1 MKFSVLGPVRAWRED
16 TELNLGAPQQ
26 RALLAMLLLAA
37 GRQVTLAAI
46 INGLW
51 EDDPPPAAVGT
62 VRTYV
67 SRLRRCLQPGG
78 PERGTGLIRSEGTG
92 YVVPAEA
99 RVLDLET
106 FDRMT
111 KDART
116 LISRGSGFNAQAAT
130 LLRDALKLRQ
140 GEPLA
145 DVPGPYARSQRVRI
159 RELQLAAAEERLAL
173 DIELGGHVG
182 AAAELQS
189 LLAAQP
195 MRERLSELLMLALYR
210 AGRQI
215 DALAVYESTRR
226 LLGDE
231 FGIDPGPA
239 LREMQQRILQTDVTL
254 LPGQRPL
261 HIAESVPD
269 VPQDPPALAPTVVP
283 AAPSAQL
290 PADLPV
296 FAGRCGDLGRLDSLL
311 AETSAPE
318 AGVMITVID
327 GMAGI
332 GKTTLAVRW
341 AREIASQYSD
351 GQLYADLRGFGTAKA
366 AASPGEVLSGFLEA
380 LGADPARI
388 PEDARARAGL
398 YRSML
403 RDRRVL
409 VLLDNARDAEQVRP
423 LLPASPGCLVIVTSR
438 NRLLSLVTAYGAC
451 AVTLE
456 PLPRHEAE
464 ALVSA
469 RIGKMRLAAE
479 PQAAGGII
487 DRCAGLPLALAVVA
501 ARAALYEDL
510 PLSEIAGELWDPRT
524 SLDALSTDDA
534 AADVRT
540 VLSWAY
546 RLLSEPARR
555 LFRLLAVHSGPD
567 ISRGAAA
574 SLAGLTKAE
583 AQPLIAELTGVRL
596 LSEHRP
602 GRLSSHELT
611 QVYAAEL
618 GMSYD
623 TPADRREALAR
634 VLDYYLH
641 MSYGAHMQLQPQFVA
656 PETNVVRPGVM
667 RQEFSGYQ
675 QAMAWFDA
683 EWEVLQ
689 AAVRLAAERGFHHQ
703 AWQLALAMEAGSC
716 HLLGRD
722 AKAITE
728 LEQARKLDGES
739 DCPAELAYVP

>member
-1 MKFSVLGPVRAWRED
+1 VPTEVKFSVLGPVRAWRED

-26 RALLAMLLLAA
+26 RALLAVLLLAA
-37 GRQVTLAAI
+37 GRQVTLEAI

-51 EDDPPPAAVGT
+51 EDDPPPTAVGT

-67 SRLRRCLQPGG
+67 SRLRRFLQPGG

-92 YVVPAEA
+92 YVVPVEA
-99 RVLDLET
+99 RVLDLER

-116 LISRGSGFNAQAAT
+116 LISRGSQFNAQAAT

-145 DVPGPYARSQRVRI
+145 DIPGPYASLQRVRI
-159 RELQLAAAEERLAL
+159 NELQLAAAEERLAL
-173 DIELGGHVG
+173 DIELGGHGSAV
-182 AAAELQS
+182 AELQS
-189 LLAAQP
+189 LLVAYP

-239 LREMQQRILQTDVTL
+239 LREMQQRILQTDETL
-254 LPGQRPL
+254 LPKEQPP
-261 HIAESVPD
+261 HIAESIPD
-269 VPQDPPALAPTVVP
+269 VPQDPPTVASGVGP
-283 AAPSAQL
+283 AAMPAQL
-290 PADLPV
+290 PGDLPV
-296 FAGRCGDLGRLDSLL
+296 FAGRRRELGRLDSLL
-311 AETSAPE
+311 AETSVPRV
-318 AGVMITVID
+318 GVMITAID
-327 GMAGI
+327 GLAGV

-341 AREIASQYSD
+341 AREIASQYPD
-351 GQLYADLRGFGTAKA
+351 GQLYADLRGFGPDEA
-366 AASPGEVLSGFLEA
+366 AASPSEVLSGFLEA
-380 LGADPARI
+380 LGVDPALI
-388 PEDARARAGL
+388 PEDAQARAGL

-403 RDRRVL
+403 RGRQVL
-409 VLLDNARDAEQVRP
+409 VLLDNARDVEQVRP
-423 LLPASPGCLVIVTSR
+423 LLPASPGSLVIVTSR
-438 NRLLSLVTAYGAC
+438 NRLLSLVTAYGAR

-464 ALVSA
+464 ALLSA
-469 RIGKMRLAAE
+469 RIGEMRLAAE
-479 PQAAGGII
+479 PQALDGII

-501 ARAALYEDL
+501 ARAVIYEDL
-510 PLSEIAGELWDPRT
+510 PLSEIARELRDSRT

-534 AADVRT
+534 AADMRT
-540 VLSWAY
+540 VLSWSY

-555 LFRLLAVHSGPD
+555 LFRLLSVHSGPD

-583 AQPLIAELTGVRL
+583 AQPLIAELTGARL

-618 GMSYD
+618 GTSYD

-634 VLDYYLH
+634 MLDYYLH
-641 MSYGAHMQLQPQFVA
+641 MSYGAHVRLRPHFVA
-656 PETNVVRPGVM
+656 PEPDVDRPGVTLE
-667 RQEFSGYQ
+667 EFSGHQ
-675 QAMAWFDA
+675 QATAWFDA
-683 EWEVLQ
+683 EWQ
-689 AAVRLAAERGFHHQ
+689 AR
-703 AWQLALAMEAGSC
+703 
-716 HLLGRD
+716 LGRHD
-722 AKAITE
+722 A
-728 LEQARKLDGES
+728 LGVPCRYGRRSLPSARPGCRG
-739 DCPAELAYVP
+739 DCRT